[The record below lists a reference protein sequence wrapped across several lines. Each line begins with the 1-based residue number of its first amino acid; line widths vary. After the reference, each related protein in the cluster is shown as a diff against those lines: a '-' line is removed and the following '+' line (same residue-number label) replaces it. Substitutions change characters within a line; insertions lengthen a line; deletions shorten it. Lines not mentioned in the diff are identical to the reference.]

1 MVLVYTGIG
10 ELRATSSGHFF
21 GRWEV
26 SAMHTWI
33 VEEAGFCPEHL
44 QRYETLFTLG
54 NGYLGTRGSFEER
67 YPSAQPLTLIHGVY
81 DDAPIVHTELANAP
95 NWLALE
101 IRLGDHRFRLDQGE
115 ILNFRRRLDLRHG
128 LLTRQVRWRGPDGHT
143 FDVEFERFVS
153 MADPH
158 VMAVRVQV
166 TSADYEGAIAF
177 NAGLDGMVDNDGLRH
192 WHWVDQGGTGEG
204 RWAYLTL
211 ATRHTHTTVAEAA
224 SLDVVGK
231 SAVEYGFED
240 CPWYPRLTA
249 VTRIVPG
256 DTVMA
261 TKVISV
267 FTSREAE
274 DVTHSALEELQRAT
288 GVGYTMLRE
297 AHCAVWDAL
306 WSRSDVIIE
315 GDDLAQRAI
324 RFSLFHLLIA
334 APRIDERVSIPAKTL
349 SGLGY
354 RGHVFWDTEIF
365 MLPFFIYTHPET
377 ARRMLMYRYHTLDGA
392 RRKAASQ
399 GYEGAMYAW
408 ESAAT
413 GDETTPRWVPVWV
426 ESSQSDELVRIWC
439 GDIEQHITADV
450 AYAVDR
456 YWKATGDDEFMRDYG
471 AEIVLETARFWA
483 SRVSWDEG
491 LGVYEI
497 RDVIGP
503 DENHEHVDNN
513 AYTNAMARWNLRSGV
528 AIMAWLEARFPER
541 ADTLRAR
548 LGLGPDDPL
557 NWQHIADRI
566 KLNYD
571 EATGLI
577 EQFDGFYTLREVA
590 FDMYEPRTTSLQA
603 LLGIEET
610 NRCQVLK
617 QPDVLMLLYL
627 HPELYPKGIVRTNWD
642 YYTPRTDLT
651 YGSSLGPAIQAA
663 LAARMDD
670 VEQAQ
675 RYFELAART
684 DLEDARGNTAD
695 GIHGATAGGLWQ
707 AVVFGFAGV
716 RLTEQGVCV
725 APCLPPSW
733 RRLAFRLI
741 YHGRTYKVE
750 IGPRSWDVSV
760 VQGVRV

>member
-1 MVLVYTGIG
+1 
-10 ELRATSSGHFF
+10 
-21 GRWEV
+21 
-26 SAMHTWI
+26 
-33 VEEAGFCPEHL
+33 
-44 QRYETLFTLG
+44 
-54 NGYLGTRGSFEER
+54 
-67 YPSAQPLTLIHGVY
+67 LIHGVY

-211 ATRHTHTTVAEAA
+211 ATRHTHITVAEAA

>member
-1 MVLVYTGIG
+1 
-10 ELRATSSGHFF
+10 
-21 GRWEV
+21 
-26 SAMHTWI
+26 MHTWI

-211 ATRHTHTTVAEAA
+211 ATRHTHITVAEAA

-231 SAVEYGFED
+231 FPVEYGFED

-483 SRVSWDEG
+483 SRVTWCED

-627 HPELYPKGIVRTNWD
+627 HPGLYPEGVVRANWD

>member
-1 MVLVYTGIG
+1 
-10 ELRATSSGHFF
+10 
-21 GRWEV
+21 
-26 SAMHTWI
+26 
-33 VEEAGFCPEHL
+33 
-44 QRYETLFTLG
+44 
-54 NGYLGTRGSFEER
+54 
-67 YPSAQPLTLIHGVY
+67 
-81 DDAPIVHTELANAP
+81 
-95 NWLALE
+95 
-101 IRLGDHRFRLDQGE
+101 
-115 ILNFRRRLDLRHG
+115 
-128 LLTRQVRWRGPDGHT
+128 
-143 FDVEFERFVS
+143 
-153 MADPH
+153 
-158 VMAVRVQV
+158 
-166 TSADYEGAIAF
+166 
-177 NAGLDGMVDNDGLRH
+177 
-192 WHWVDQGGTGEG
+192 
-204 RWAYLTL
+204 
-211 ATRHTHTTVAEAA
+211 
-224 SLDVVGK
+224 
-231 SAVEYGFED
+231 
-240 CPWYPRLTA
+240 
-249 VTRIVPG
+249 
-256 DTVMA
+256 
-261 TKVISV
+261 
-267 FTSREAE
+267 
-274 DVTHSALEELQRAT
+274 
-288 GVGYTMLRE
+288 
-297 AHCAVWDAL
+297 
-306 WSRSDVIIE
+306 
-315 GDDLAQRAI
+315 
-324 RFSLFHLLIA
+324 
-334 APRIDERVSIPAKTL
+334 
-349 SGLGY
+349 
-354 RGHVFWDTEIF
+354 

-377 ARRMLMYRYHTLDGA
+377 ARRMLMYRYHTLGGA

-483 SRVSWDEG
+483 SRVTWCED

-497 RDVIGP
+497 HDVIGP

-528 AIMAWLEARFPER
+528 AIMAWLEAQFPER
-541 ADTLRAR
+541 ADTLRAK
-548 LGLGPDDPL
+548 LGLEPDDTL

-577 EQFDGFYTLREVA
+577 EQFDGFYTLREIA

-627 HPELYPKGIVRTNWD
+627 HPDLYPKSTVRANWD

-663 LAARMDD
+663 LAARMGD

-675 RYFELAART
+675 RYFELAAQT

-716 RLTEQGVCV
+716 RLTEQGMCV

-733 RRLAFRLI
+733 HRLAFRLI
-741 YHGRTYKVE
+741 YRGRTYEVE
-750 IGPRSWDVSV
+750 IGPQSWDVSV
-760 VQGVRV
+760 VQG

>member
-1 MVLVYTGIG
+1 M
-10 ELRATSSGHFF
+10 F
-21 GRWEV
+21 
-26 SAMHTWI
+26 
-33 VEEAGFCPEHL
+33 
-44 QRYETLFTLG
+44 
-54 NGYLGTRGSFEER
+54 
-67 YPSAQPLTLIHGVY
+67 
-81 DDAPIVHTELANAP
+81 
-95 NWLALE
+95 
-101 IRLGDHRFRLDQGE
+101 
-115 ILNFRRRLDLRHG
+115 
-128 LLTRQVRWRGPDGHT
+128 
-143 FDVEFERFVS
+143 
-153 MADPH
+153 
-158 VMAVRVQV
+158 
-166 TSADYEGAIAF
+166 
-177 NAGLDGMVDNDGLRH
+177 
-192 WHWVDQGGTGEG
+192 
-204 RWAYLTL
+204 
-211 ATRHTHTTVAEAA
+211 
-224 SLDVVGK
+224 
-231 SAVEYGFED
+231 
-240 CPWYPRLTA
+240 
-249 VTRIVPG
+249 
-256 DTVMA
+256 
-261 TKVISV
+261 
-267 FTSREAE
+267 
-274 DVTHSALEELQRAT
+274 
-288 GVGYTMLRE
+288 
-297 AHCAVWDAL
+297 
-306 WSRSDVIIE
+306 
-315 GDDLAQRAI
+315 
-324 RFSLFHLLIA
+324 
-334 APRIDERVSIPAKTL
+334 
-349 SGLGY
+349 
-354 RGHVFWDTEIF
+354 
-365 MLPFFIYTHPET
+365 
-377 ARRMLMYRYHTLDGA
+377 
-392 RRKAASQ
+392 
-399 GYEGAMYAW
+399 AW

-413 GDETTPRWVPVWV
+413 GDETTPRWVPVWDKDA
-426 ESSQSDELVRIWC
+426 QDEKLVRIWC

-483 SRVSWDEG
+483 SRVSWNEA
-491 LGVYEI
+491 LGAYEI

>member
-1 MVLVYTGIG
+1 M
-10 ELRATSSGHFF
+10 
-21 GRWEV
+21 
-26 SAMHTWI
+26 
-33 VEEAGFCPEHL
+33 EEEGFCPERLRH
-44 QRYETLFTLG
+44 YETLFTLG
-54 NGYLGTRGSFEER
+54 NGYLGTRGSFEEG
-67 YPSAQPLTLIHGVY
+67 YPSAQPLTLIHGAY

-101 IRLGDHRFRLDQGE
+101 IRLGNHRFRLDQGE
-115 ILNFRRRLDLRHG
+115 ILKFRRRLDLRHG
-128 LLTRQVRWRGPDGHT
+128 LLTRQVRWRDPDGHT

-158 VMAVRVQV
+158 VMAARVQV
-166 TSADYEGAIAF
+166 TSVDYEGPIAF
-177 NAGLDGMVDNDGLRH
+177 SAGLDGVVDNDGLRH
-192 WHWVDQGGTGEG
+192 WDWVDQGGTEEG
-204 RWAYLTL
+204 RWAHLTL
-211 ATRHTHTTVAEAA
+211 ETRHTHITVAEAT

-231 SAVEYGFED
+231 FAVEYGFEG

-249 VTRIVPG
+249 VTRIAPQ
-256 DTVMA
+256 DTVTA

-267 FTSREAE
+267 FTSRDTE
-274 DVTHSALEELQRAT
+274 DVTRSALEALQRAT
-288 GVGYTMLRE
+288 GVGYSALRG
-297 AHCAVWDAL
+297 AHNAVWDDL
-306 WSRSDVIIE
+306 WRSSDVIIE
-315 GDDLAQRAI
+315 GDELAQRAI

-354 RGHVFWDTEIF
+354 RGHIFWDTEIF
-365 MLPFFIYTHPET
+365 MLPFFIFTHPET

-392 RRKAASQ
+392 RRKAALQ
-399 GYEGAMYAW
+399 GYEGAMFAW

-413 GDETTPRWVPVWV
+413 GDETTPRWVPVWDKDA
-426 ESSQSDELVRIWC
+426 QDEKLVRIWC

-483 SRVSWDEG
+483 SRVSWNEA
-491 LGVYEI
+491 LGAYEI

-528 AIMAWLEARFPER
+528 AIMAWLEVRFPER
-541 ADTLRAR
+541 AATLRAR

-557 NWQHIADRI
+557 NWQQIADRI

-571 EATGLI
+571 EETGLI
-577 EQFDGFYTLREVA
+577 EQFDGFFALRDIA
-590 FDMYEPRTTSLQA
+590 FEAYEPRTTSLQA

-627 HPELYPKGIVRTNWD
+627 HPGLYPEGVVRTNWD

-651 YGSSLGPAIQAA
+651 YGSSLGPAIQAV

-707 AVVFGFAGV
+707 AVVFGFAG
-716 RLTEQGVCV
+716 LQLAGQGVSV
-725 APCLPPSW
+725 TPCLPPSW
-733 RRLAFRLI
+733 RRLAFRFI
-741 YHGRTYKVE
+741 YQGKTYEVE
-750 IGPRSWDVSV
+750 IRPQGWDVFV
-760 VQGVRV
+760 VQEVSA

>member
-1 MVLVYTGIG
+1 
-10 ELRATSSGHFF
+10 
-21 GRWEV
+21 
-26 SAMHTWI
+26 MHTWI

-101 IRLGDHRFRLDQGE
+101 IRLRDHRFRLDQGE
-115 ILNFRRRLDLRHG
+115 ILNFRWRLDLRHG

-211 ATRHTHTTVAEAA
+211 ATRHTHITVAEAA

-256 DTVMA
+256 DTVVA
-261 TKVISV
+261 TKVTSV

-274 DVTHSALEELQRAT
+274 DVTHSALKELQRAT

-399 GYEGAMYAW
+399 GYEGAMFAW

-483 SRVSWDEG
+483 SRVTWCED